1 MIWLS
6 APLPGAAGYKN
17 ILLLLV
23 AGELIELESAPGLMA
38 FNLFFEACKDAELND
53 IPELEDEVLLL
64 KAYDMTDIDDAL
76 GFMAVVSLFRAG
88 DVTELDEDRE
98 LKEAGDVTELDEDRE
113 LKEVLSSIEGG
124 KMIASD
130 DSFDS
135 NDVVTSLEAYK
146 ITDDEV
152 LELKEVETL
161 LKVCELA
168 ELDDD
173 STVLDI
179 FTAAAAAAMWF
190 TMEPKAIEEVVSR
203 VLSYG

>member
-98 LKEAGDVTELDEDRE
+98 LKE
-113 LKEVLSSIEGG
+113 VLSSIEGG

-161 LKVCELA
+161 LKICELA